1 MKIYRPSDTCFD
13 EMKSRMN
20 RRALPEDSVR
30 DTVNA
35 IIQDVSARGD
45 EALFDYAA
53 RFDRVHLDPSS
64 LFVTEAELAGAE
76 AAVEDSVKEAIA
88 ASLANIHYFSDRSR
102 RQDWSGV
109 NAQGVEVAERF
120 LPYDRVGIYIPGGKA
135 PLVSTSI
142 MTGGFAQA
150 AGVRE
155 IVAATPCGPDGRV
168 NPALLYALKASGAT
182 EIVKIGGAQA
192 IAALAVGTE
201 SVKPVEKIFGPGNRF
216 VVEAKRQLVGAVA
229 IDLLPGPSEVMVLA
243 DETADA
249 EFLAADL
256 LAQGE
261 HGPDS
266 VVVFVTTSEA
276 LLEQV
281 EAEVER
287 QAALLS
293 RGSII
298 REVLDKHAYGFLV
311 SSIQEGVDLV
321 NAFAPEHLVL
331 VTRDEDAVL
340 DGIRTAGAIYAGAF
354 STVACGDFLAGP
366 SHTLPT
372 GGAGKS
378 FSGLRADQF
387 QRRTSVVRM
396 NREAVL
402 KSAPYVAEFARVE
415 GLDAHNHSIQVN
427 EAMEKGTVRALA
439 HAYVYP
445 SFHGLLHVKLEELG
459 NFPHYLRLLAI
470 CHVQTPE
477 IAVEYIKEV
486 YSPIRR
492 RLHDCIR
499 TMFPGAS
506 TYQVFWTVLAIES
519 IMIGLLTRLRMIV
532 ELMENNRVPKGSV
545 QDLFELIVRQVDGL
559 IHLCGQPS

>member
-1 MKIYRPSDTCFD
+1 M
-13 EMKSRMN
+13 
-20 RRALPEDSVR
+20 
-30 DTVNA
+30 
-35 IIQDVSARGD
+35 
-45 EALFDYAA
+45 
-53 RFDRVHLDPSS
+53 
-64 LFVTEAELAGAE
+64 
-76 AAVEDSVKEAIA
+76 VEGSVKEAIA
-88 ASLANIHYFSDRSR
+88 VSLANIHYFSDRSR

-150 AGVRE
+150 
-155 IVAATPCGPDGRV
+155 PCGPDGRV

-192 IAALAVGTE
+192 IAALALGTE

-243 DETADA
+243 DDTADA

-276 LLEQV
+276 LLKQV

-311 SSIQEGVDLV
+311 SSIQEGVELV

-331 VTRDEDAVL
+331 VTRDEEAVL
-340 DGIRTAGAIYAGAF
+340 NGIRTAGAIYAGTL

-396 NREAVL
+396 NRDAVL
-402 KSAPYVAEFARVE
+402 NSAPYVAEFARVE
-415 GLDAHNHSIQVN
+415 GLDAHNHSIQV
-427 EAMEKGTVRALA
+427 RAA
-439 HAYVYP
+439 RV
-445 SFHGLLHVKLEELG
+445 
-459 NFPHYLRLLAI
+459 
-470 CHVQTPE
+470 
-477 IAVEYIKEV
+477 
-486 YSPIRR
+486 
-492 RLHDCIR
+492 
-499 TMFPGAS
+499 
-506 TYQVFWTVLAIES
+506 
-519 IMIGLLTRLRMIV
+519 
-532 ELMENNRVPKGSV
+532 NR
-545 QDLFELIVRQVDGL
+545 
-559 IHLCGQPS
+559 